1 MYATKYLIINFN
13 NITMKKL
20 ITICYLLSMAF
31 TSNAQNNTSIK
42 TSLNKQQTVEYIEKV
57 FKSTYKF
64 EDFKVTS
71 VILDSKTLVLNYSDG
86 EVVRKDLSLP
96 YSIKI
101 LKYELGYAVGFD
113 TIERKI
119 ILGPIQIESDAL
131 RLKKALEHLIE
142 ILKTEKNTDP
152 FGE

>member
-1 MYATKYLIINFN
+1 MFLVSFIKAGGLQGLAYNVIFPPAVSVAFLINGILNF
-13 NITMKKL
+13 
-20 ITICYLLSMAF
+20 LSW
-31 TSNAQNNTSIK
+31 S
-42 TSLNKQQTVEYIEKV
+42 IEKV

>member
-1 MYATKYLIINFN
+1 
-13 NITMKKL
+13 MKKL